1 MISLMRNRVLA
12 LVVTTY
18 MIGFI
23 ASPAWAAMVP
33 SKGSSGNAAGN
44 AQVEQDISKVQL
56 ALENK
61 LVQEKLRAY
70 GLSPEEVKAKLSSM
84 TPSQIHML
92 AQASD
97 DVLAGGDGIG
107 AVIGLLI
114 IVVLVIVILK
124 LLNHD
129 IIIRMTLEDTHTPV
143 NASIG

>member
-23 ASPAWAAMVP
+23 ASPAWAAVIP
-33 SKGSSGNAAGN
+33 SKGSSGNA
-44 AQVEQDISKVQL
+44 QLEQDISKVQL

-70 GLSPEEVKAKLSSM
+70 GISPEEVKAKLSCM
-84 TPSQIHML
+84 TPAQVHML

-97 DVLAGGDGIG
+97 DVLAGGDGLG
-107 AVIGLLI
+107 FVIGCWSSCSSSSSSLSSS
-114 IVVLVIVILK
+114 V
-124 LLNHD
+124 
-129 IIIRMTLEDTHTPV
+129 MTL
-143 NASIG
+143 SSR